1 MEQID
6 ILMATYNGEKYL
18 REQIESILN
27 QTYKNIRL
35 IISDDCSTDESR
47 KIIEEYEKKDERVIS
62 YFQEQNLGYVK
73 NFEFLLTKVKN
84 EVYMLSDQD
93 DVWNDTKVEKTY
105 NKLKQ
110 CDADLVFT
118 DLEFLS
124 SDEETAKGEIDK
136 AIKKFVEKVR
146 RTIDFY
152 KYDIIKA
159 SFQTKQKEDM
169 LDVPE
174 LSEVKEKNFI
184 YTGLNFIKFQIGEN
198 VYSAPRIGR
207 EAEQTD
213 VTIDGLYQMIIYVYV
228 LKCMI
233 DDKKLKHEEF
243 KDFIATNF
251 SVRDPEYLIA
261 RKMQSI
267 FINEQDYETFL
278 KKYDLAIEEMV
289 SLIIQKNEIFE
300 NDVKKGV
307 NK

>member
-1 MEQID
+1 MNIQEYKLKRLKELD
-6 ILMATYNGEKYL
+6 FFL
-18 REQIESILN
+18 RGLHLE
-27 QTYKNIRL
+27 NIGKM
-35 IISDDCSTDESR
+35 DK
-47 KIIEEYEKKDERVIS
+47 KIIDNVTPECSDFFNKEQLNRSITDKLM
-62 YFQEQNLGYVK
+62 QEIQGY
-73 NFEFLLTKVKN
+73 
-84 EVYMLSDQD
+84 
-93 DVWNDTKVEKTY
+93 KT
-105 NKLKQ
+105 
-110 CDADLVFT
+110 DLVFT